1 MEVSGLLERCKK
13 GDRQALDLL
22 YSRYKPHLLQVCR
35 QYAGDDSVAEDLL
48 HDAFVII
55 LTSLHS
61 VRDADKLESW
71 MVTIVKNTCYHYREH
86 QKTEQVAMQQLADD
100 NLHAETMLAPDYEQL
115 QTLVNQLPKGY
126 QQVFR
131 LSVFEGLSH
140 QRISHLLGIEPHSSS
155 SQLSHA
161 KRRIQMLIRQSLIF
175 VFLLLAIPATIWWL
189 MQKEE
194 EPTKV
199 QQTAVQT
206 VTPVHQPDTAA
217 ERQLTE
223 PVPVAVVRKPHVAV
237 QQSAVTAQPDTI
249 VQVAK
254 IDSVPTSIPVEET
267 TTDTL
272 REERVP
278 LPPSL
283 TPEPSYTAAVKPKAL
298 RWNVMLAYNGQI
310 GQQTDYLGAAYNP
323 LNHPAYNII
332 NGVNADYGSLDI
344 FNNWA
349 NLDTYLNN
357 KQGFAN
363 AEASSLM
370 TIAARNAS
378 VNNGKMETQHHH
390 YQPFSIQLLVS
401 RQLNSRLSVETG
413 LSYTQLKSTYTTG
426 IPAAHVLNQQRLR
439 YLGIPL
445 RLRWQW
451 YNKSRLSFYAS
462 AGAMWELPVR
472 SKLNV
477 QHVADGQVTFQR
489 DETLDVPHQ
498 WSTTLGVGVQYD
510 LTPRLGIYMEP
521 SLQYFFDDGSGLKS
535 YRTEHS
541 LNVTLPLGIRLHW

>member
-1 MEVSGLLERCKK
+1 MNGLLERCKK

-22 YSRYKPHLLQVCR
+22 YSQYKPHLLQVCR
-35 QYAGDDSVAEDLL
+35 QYTRDDNVAEDLL

-61 VRDADKLESW
+61 VRDAEKLESW

-86 QKTEQVAMQQLADD
+86 QKTEHAAMQQLADD
-100 NLHAETMLAPDYEQL
+100 SLYADTVMTPDYEQL
-115 QTLVNQLPKGY
+115 KTLVNQLPKGY

-140 QRISHLLGIEPHSSS
+140 QHISRLLGIEPHSSS
-155 SQLSHA
+155 SQLAHA
-161 KRRIQMLIRQSLIF
+161 KRRIQMLIRQSL
-175 VFLLLAIPATIWWL
+175 VFLFLLVAIPATVWWL
-189 MQKEE
+189 LQKEE

-199 QQTAVQT
+199 QQSAVQMI
-206 VTPVHQPDTAA
+206 TPVQKSDTVA
-217 ERQLTE
+217 ERQLIE
-223 PVPVAVVRKPHVAV
+223 PVPVAVTRKPVVSAQPLAV
-237 QQSAVTAQPDTI
+237 IAQPDTI
-249 VQVAK
+249 VQVAQ
-254 IDSVPTSIPVEET
+254 IDSVPTIIPIEET
-267 TTDTL
+267 VSDTL

-278 LPPSL
+278 LPSSL
-283 TPEPSYTAAVKPKAL
+283 VPEPSYMAVVKPKVS
-298 RWNVMLAYNGQI
+298 RWNIMLAYNGQI
-310 GQQTDYLGAAYNP
+310 GQQTNYLASAYNP
-323 LNHPAYNII
+323 LGHTAYNI
-332 NGVNADYGSLDI
+332 NGFKEDYGSLDI

-349 NLDTYLNN
+349 DLNTYLNN
-357 KQGFAN
+357 NLGFAN
-363 AEASSLM
+363 GEDRSLM
-370 TIAARNAS
+370 NIAARNAS

-451 YNKSRLSFYAS
+451 YNKSRLSFYTS

-477 QHVADGQVTFQR
+477 QYVTDGQVTFQR

-510 LTPRLGIYMEP
+510 LTPHLGIYMEP
-521 SLQYFFDDGSGLKS
+521 SLQYFFDDGCDLKS
-535 YRTEHS
+535 YRTEHP

>member
-100 NLHAETMLAPDYEQL
+100 NLHAETTLAPYYEQL

-140 QRISHLLGIEPHSSS
+140 QDISHLLGIEPHSSS

-161 KRRIQMLIRQSLIF
+161 RRRIQMLIRQSLVF

-194 EPTKV
+194 PTKV
-199 QQTAVQT
+199 QQPT
-206 VTPVHQPDTAA
+206 VSTIAPVHQTDTVI
-217 ERQLTE
+217 ESQCTE
-223 PVPVAVVRKPHVAV
+223 PITVSVVRRPVVAA
-237 QQSAVTAQPDTI
+237 QLSAVISQPDTI
-249 VQVAK
+249 GQVAQ
-254 IDSVPTSIPVEET
+254 IDSVPIIIPIEET
-267 TTDTL
+267 TPDTL

-278 LPPSL
+278 HPSSL
-283 TPEPSYTAAVKPKAL
+283 TPEPSCTATSKPNVL

-332 NGVNADYGSLDI
+332 NGVNADYGSLNI
-344 FNNWA
+344 YGNWA
-349 NLDTYLNN
+349 DLDTYLNN
-357 KQGFAN
+357 NQGFAN
-363 AEASSLM
+363 AEACSLM

-378 VNNGKMETQHHH
+378 VNNGKMETQHYH

-401 RQLNSRLSVETG
+401 RQLNNRLSVETG

-451 YNKSRLSFYAS
+451 YNKSRLSFYTS

-477 QHVADGQVTFQR
+477 QHVTDGQVTFQR

-510 LTPRLGIYMEP
+510 LTPHLGIYMEP
-521 SLQYFFDDGSGLKS
+521 SLQYFFDDGSDLKS
-535 YRTEHS
+535 YRTEHP
-541 LNVTLPLGIRLHW
+541 LQVTLPLGIRFHW

>member
-1 MEVSGLLERCKK
+1 MEASGLLERCKK

-35 QYAGDDSVAEDLL
+35 QYAGDNSVAEDLL

-140 QRISHLLGIEPHSSS
+140 QDISRLLDIEPHSSS

-189 MQKEE
+189 LQKEE
-194 EPTKV
+194 PAKV
-199 QQTAVQT
+199 QQPVVST

-237 QQSAVTAQPDTI
+237 QPSAVTAQPDTI
-249 VQVAK
+249 VQVAQ
-254 IDSVPTSIPVEET
+254 IDSVPTTIPVEET
-267 TTDTL
+267 ATDTL

-278 LPPSL
+278 LPSSL
-283 TPEPSYTAAVKPKAL
+283 TPEPSYTAAVKPKVS

-310 GQQTDYLGAAYNP
+310 GQQTNYMASAYSPSGYHANTTSF
-323 LNHPAYNII
+323 Y
-332 NGVNADYGSLDI
+332 ADYGSLDI
-344 FNNWA
+344 YGNWA
-349 NLDTYLNN
+349 DLDTYLSNN
-357 KQGFAN
+357 MEYAN

-401 RQLNSRLSVETG
+401 RQLNNRLSVETG

-451 YNKSRLSFYAS
+451 YNKSRLSFYTS

-477 QHVADGQVTFQR
+477 QHVTDGQVIFQR

-510 LTPRLGIYMEP
+510 LTPHLGIYMEP
-521 SLQYFFDDGSGLKS
+521 SLQYFFDDGSDLKS
-535 YRTEHS
+535 YRTEHP

>member
-22 YSRYKPHLLQVCR
+22 YSKYKPHLLQVCR

-86 QKTEQVAMQQLADD
+86 QKTELVAMQQLADD

-140 QRISHLLGIEPHSSS
+140 QDISHLLGIEPHSSS

-189 MQKEE
+189 MQKED
-194 EPTKV
+194 PTKV
-199 QQTAVQT
+199 QQPVVSTVAPVQ
-206 VTPVHQPDTAA
+206 QPDTVI
-217 ERQLTE
+217 ESQRTE
-223 PVPVAVVRKPHVAV
+223 PITVSVVRRPVVAA
-237 QQSAVTAQPDTI
+237 QLSAVISQPDTI
-249 VQVAK
+249 GQVAQT
-254 IDSVPTSIPVEET
+254 DSVPTIIPIVET
-267 TTDTL
+267 APDTL

-278 LPPSL
+278 LPSSL
-283 TPEPSYTAAVKPKAL
+283 TPEPSYTAAVKPNIS

-310 GQQTDYLGAAYNP
+310 GQQTDYLASFYNP
-323 LNHPAYNII
+323 SNLFAQNSFDGI
-332 NGVNADYGSLDI
+332 GDI
-344 FNNWA
+344 
-349 NLDTYLNN
+349 L
-357 KQGFAN
+357 
-363 AEASSLM
+363 SSF
-370 TIAARNAS
+370 
-378 VNNGKMETQHHH
+378 NGKMETQHHH

-401 RQLNSRLSVETG
+401 RQLNCRLSVETG

-426 IPAAHVLNQQRLR
+426 IPVAHIQEQQRLR

-445 RLRWQW
+445 CLRWQW
-451 YNKSRLSFYAS
+451 YNKSRLNFYTS

-472 SKLNV
+472 STLNV
-477 QHVADGQVTFQR
+477 QHVTDGQVTFQR

-510 LTPRLGIYMEP
+510 LTPHLGIYMEP
-521 SLQYFFDDGSGLKS
+521 SLQYFFDDGSDLKS
-535 YRTEHS
+535 YRTEHP

>member
-1 MEVSGLLERCKK
+1 MNGLLERCKK

-22 YSRYKPHLLQVCR
+22 YSQYKPHLLQVCR
-35 QYAGDDSVAEDLL
+35 QYTRDDNVAEDLL

-61 VRDADKLESW
+61 VRDAEKLESW

-86 QKTEQVAMQQLADD
+86 QKTEHAAMQQLADD
-100 NLHAETMLAPDYEQL
+100 SLYADTVLTPDYEQL
-115 QTLVNQLPKGY
+115 KTLVNQLPKGY

-140 QRISHLLGIEPHSSS
+140 QHISRLLGIEPHSSS
-155 SQLSHA
+155 SQLAHA
-161 KRRIQMLIRQSLIF
+161 KRRIQMLIRQSL
-175 VFLLLAIPATIWWL
+175 VFLFLLVAIPATVWWL
-189 MQKEE
+189 LQKEE

-199 QQTAVQT
+199 QQSAVQMI
-206 VTPVHQPDTAA
+206 TPVQKSDTVA
-217 ERQLTE
+217 ERQLIE
-223 PVPVAVVRKPHVAV
+223 PVPVAVTRKPVVSAQPLAV
-237 QQSAVTAQPDTI
+237 IAQPDTI
-249 VQVAK
+249 VQVAQ
-254 IDSVPTSIPVEET
+254 IDSVPTIIPIEET
-267 TTDTL
+267 VSDTL

-278 LPPSL
+278 LPSSL
-283 TPEPSYTAAVKPKAL
+283 VPEPSYMAVVKPKVS
-298 RWNVMLAYNGQI
+298 RWNIMLAYNGQI
-310 GQQTDYLGAAYNP
+310 GQQTNYLASAYNP
-323 LNHPAYNII
+323 LGHTTYNI
-332 NGVNADYGSLDI
+332 NGFKEDYGSLDI

-357 KQGFAN
+357 NQGFAN

-401 RQLNSRLSVETG
+401 RQLNNRLSVETG

-451 YNKSRLSFYAS
+451 YNKSRLSFYTS

-477 QHVADGQVTFQR
+477 QHVTDGQVTFQR

-510 LTPRLGIYMEP
+510 LTPHLGIYMEP
-521 SLQYFFDDGSGLKS
+521 SLQYFFDDGSDLKS
-535 YRTEHS
+535 YRTEHP

>member
-1 MEVSGLLERCKK
+1 MNGLLERCKK

-22 YSRYKPHLLQVCR
+22 YSQYKPHLLQVCR
-35 QYAGDDSVAEDLL
+35 QYTRDDNVAEDLL

-61 VRDADKLESW
+61 VRDAEKLESW

-86 QKTEQVAMQQLADD
+86 QKTEHAAMQQLADD
-100 NLHAETMLAPDYEQL
+100 SLYADTVLTPDYEQL
-115 QTLVNQLPKGY
+115 KTLVNQLPKGY

-155 SQLSHA
+155 SQLAHA
-161 KRRIQMLIRQSLIF
+161 KRRIQMLIRQSLVF
-175 VFLLLAIPATIWWL
+175 LFLLLAIPATVWWL
-189 MQKEE
+189 LQKEE

-199 QQTAVQT
+199 QQSAVQMI
-206 VTPVHQPDTAA
+206 TPVQKSDTVA
-217 ERQLTE
+217 ERQLIE
-223 PVPVAVVRKPHVAV
+223 PVPVAVTRKPVVSAQPLAV
-237 QQSAVTAQPDTI
+237 IAQPDTI
-249 VQVAK
+249 VQVAQ
-254 IDSVPTSIPVEET
+254 IDSVPTIIPIEET
-267 TTDTL
+267 VSDTL

-278 LPPSL
+278 LPSSL
-283 TPEPSYTAAVKPKAL
+283 TPEPSYTAAVKPKAS

-332 NGVNADYGSLDI
+332 NGVNADYVSLDI

-357 KQGFAN
+357 NQGFAN

-390 YQPFSIQLLVS
+390 YQPFCIQLLVS

-451 YNKSRLSFYAS
+451 YNKSRLSFYTS

-477 QHVADGQVTFQR
+477 QHVTDGQVTFQR

-510 LTPRLGIYMEP
+510 LTPHMGIYMEP
-521 SLQYFFDDGSGLKS
+521 SLQYFFDDGCDLKS
-535 YRTEHS
+535 YRTEHP